1 MVTRKLSI
9 LEALRGKQIPK
20 TKRRSF
26 LEKMDA
32 CVPWQEWIDVIRP
45 YYYAGERGRPP
56 VALETILR
64 MYLLQ
69 VWFNLSDEGVEEE
82 VYESASM
89 SWFLGTDLVSERVP
103 DATTLLKFR
112 HLLEKNNLCET
123 MFQHLNKLLESQ
135 GLMMRGGTIVDATI
149 ISAPSSTKNRKKER
163 DPEMHQTKKGNQWY
177 FGMKSHIGVDAGS
190 GLVHSV
196 ENTAAN
202 IHDIVVTPNLL
213 RADDSVVYGDSGYT
227 GVERRPEVATDRIMS
242 RITFLLNKRRGSVK
256 TAWDKLIEK
265 QKSAVRSKVEHPF
278 QIIKRYFGYCKVV
291 YRGIAK
297 NANRLFALFASA
309 NILMCARAGRLGCH
323 A

>member
-1 MVTRKLSI
+1 MVVRKLSI

-20 TKRRSF
+20 TKRRAF

-32 CVPWQEWIDVIRP
+32 CVPWQEWINVIHP

-56 VALETILR
+56 VALETMLR

-69 VWFNLSDEGVEEE
+69 IWFNLSDEGVEEE

-112 HLLEKNNLCET
+112 HLLEENNLCEA
-123 MFQHLNKLLESQ
+123 MFKNLNKLLEDQ

-149 ISAPSSTKNRKKER
+149 ISAPSSTKNRKNAR

-190 GLVHSV
+190 GRVHSV
-196 ENTAAN
+196 KNTAAN
-202 IHDIVVTPNLL
+202 VADIVMTSELI
-213 RADDSVVYGDSGYT
+213 RDDDSVVYGDAGYI
-227 GVERRPEVATDRIMS
+227 GVEKRREITTDEKRS
-242 RITFLLNKRRGSVK
+242 KITYRLNKRRGTLK
-256 TAWDKLIEK
+256 TEWDKRIEA
-265 QKSAVRSKVEHPF
+265 QKSSVRSKVEHPF
-278 QIIKRYFGYCKVV
+278 LFIKKFFGYGKVA
-291 YRGIAK
+291 YKGLAK
-297 NANRLFALFASA
+297 NGNRLFALFASA

>member
-1 MVTRKLSI
+1 MLTRKLSF
-9 LEALRGKQIPK
+9 LESLRSNHIPK

-32 CVPWQEWIDVIRP
+32 CVPWQEWLELIRP
-45 YYYAGERGRPP
+45 YYYEGKRGRPP
-56 VALETILR
+56 VDLQVMLH

-89 SWFLGTDLVSERVP
+89 SWFLGIDLVSDRVP

-112 HLLEKNNLCET
+112 HLLEKNNLCAT
-123 MFQHLNKLLESQ
+123 MFKHLNELLEQQ
-135 GLMMRGGTIVDATI
+135 GLIMRGGTIVDATI
-149 ISAPSSTKNRKKER
+149 ISAPSSTKNKNKAR
-163 DPEMHQTKKGNQWY
+163 DPEMHQTKKGDQWY

-190 GLVHSV
+190 GLVHSI

-202 IHDIVVTPNLL
+202 ISDVVVASKLI
-213 RADDSVVYGDSGYT
+213 RDDDTVVYGDSGYI
-227 GVERRPEVATDRIMS
+227 GIEKRKEVIENVEMS
-242 RITFLLNKRRGSVK
+242 KVTFRLNKRRSTVK
-256 TAWDKLIEK
+256 TAWDKRIER

-278 QIIKRYFGYCKVV
+278 QIIKRCFGYTKVV
-291 YRGIAK
+291 YRGLAK

-309 NILMCARAGRLGCH
+309 NILMCVRAGRLGCH

>member
-1 MVTRKLSI
+1 V
-9 LEALRGKQIPK
+9 
-20 TKRRSF
+20 
-26 LEKMDA
+26 
-32 CVPWQEWIDVIRP
+32 DV
-45 YYYAGERGRPP
+45 
-56 VALETILR
+56 
-64 MYLLQ
+64 
-69 VWFNLSDEGVEEE
+69 
-82 VYESASM
+82 
-89 SWFLGTDLVSERVP
+89 
-103 DATTLLKFR
+103 
-112 HLLEKNNLCET
+112 
-123 MFQHLNKLLESQ
+123 
-135 GLMMRGGTIVDATI
+135 
-149 ISAPSSTKNRKKER
+149 
-163 DPEMHQTKKGNQWY
+163 
-177 FGMKSHIGVDAGS
+177 GS

-213 RADDSVVYGDSGYT
+213 RADDAVVYGDSGYT

-309 NILMCARAGRLGCH
+309 NILMCAHAGRLGCH

>member
-1 MVTRKLSI
+1 MLTRKLSF
-9 LEALRGKQIPK
+9 LESLRSNHIPK

-32 CVPWQEWIDVIRP
+32 CVPWQEWLELIRP
-45 YYYAGERGRPP
+45 YYYEGKRGRPP
-56 VALETILR
+56 VDLQVMLR

-89 SWFLGTDLVSERVP
+89 SWFLGIDLVSDRVP

-112 HLLEKNNLCET
+112 HLLEKNNLCAT
-123 MFQHLNKLLESQ
+123 MFKHLNELLEQ
-135 GLMMRGGTIVDATI
+135 HGLIMRGGTIVDATI
-149 ISAPSSTKNRKKER
+149 ISAPSSTKNKNKAR
-163 DPEMHQTKKGNQWY
+163 DPEMHQTKKGDQWY

-190 GLVHSV
+190 GLVHSI

-202 IHDIVVTPNLL
+202 ISDVVVASKLI
-213 RADDSVVYGDSGYT
+213 RDDDTVVYGDSGYI
-227 GVERRPEVATDRIMS
+227 GIEKRKEVMENVEMS
-242 RITFLLNKRRGSVK
+242 KVTFRLNKRRSTVK
-256 TAWDKLIEK
+256 TAWDKRIER

-278 QIIKRYFGYCKVV
+278 QIIKRCFGYTKVV
-291 YRGIAK
+291 YRGLAK
-297 NANRLFALFASA
+297 NANRLFALFSSA
-309 NILMCARAGRLGCH
+309 NILMCVRAGRLGCH

>member
-1 MVTRKLSI
+1 MLTRKLSL
-9 LEALRGKQIPK
+9 LESLRGNHIPK

-32 CVPWQEWIDVIRP
+32 CVPWQEWIDLIRP
-45 YYYAGERGRPP
+45 HYYEGKRGRPP
-56 VALETILR
+56 VDLQVILR

-69 VWFNLSDEGVEEE
+69 VWFNLSDVGVEEE

-89 SWFLGTDLVSERVP
+89 SWFLGTDIISDRVP

-112 HLLEKNNLCET
+112 HLLEEHHLCEI
-123 MFQHLNKLLESQ
+123 MFKRLNELLEQQ

-149 ISAPSSTKNRKKER
+149 ISAPSSTKNKNNAR
-163 DPEMHQTKKGNQWY
+163 DPEMHQTKKGDQWY

-202 IHDIVVTPNLL
+202 ISDVVMAAKLI
-213 RADDSVVYGDSGYT
+213 RDDDAVVYGDSGYT
-227 GVERRPEVATDRIMS
+227 GIEKRTEVIGNEKMS
-242 RITFLLNKRRGSVK
+242 KITFRLNKRRSTVK
-256 TAWDKLIEK
+256 TVWDKRIER
-265 QKSAVRSKVEHPF
+265 QKSVVRSKVEHPF
-278 QIIKRYFGYCKVV
+278 QIIKRCFGYTKVV
-291 YRGIAK
+291 YRGLAK

-309 NILMCARAGRLGCH
+309 NILMCVRAGRLGCH